1 MTRTDSVRGRTALA
15 VAQCAGMVDLVALP
29 VWVGTLVQHYKFD
42 PQQAGLLVTLFLAG
56 AVLSSIIIA
65 PFFHRVS
72 SGRLIAVV
80 AFAVASLIFAMLSQ
94 TSGFAV
100 MAALH
105 GGGGIA
111 IGAALSVKDGT
122 IARSANPHRLFAICG
137 AALGA
142 FALVFL
148 GAVPPLLAQF
158 GGPLLF
164 QIFGAIM
171 LVGAI
176 TSLAAFPSLDAVEPA
191 QLSNPEAVGSSRR
204 MLWAGIIGLCCMS
217 IVQAMAFSFLERAG
231 VDNGFGVDKVTGIL
245 MTVGVVN
252 LFPTALAALL
262 QKRLTAKSAM
272 MAGAILQAILVFT
285 VFNAPTFWPY
295 AVTGTTF
302 AAVMLF
308 THVFGFGLLARMETT
323 GRVLAATPAIMMSG
337 AAIGPLLGG
346 TLVKFANY
354 PALGGAAILIGAV
367 ALICFAQLPR
377 VRESNHVSTS
387 AA

>member
-1 MTRTDSVRGRTALA
+1 MIRTDTMRGRTALA

-65 PFFHRVS
+65 PLFHRLR
-72 SGRLIAVV
+72 SGRVIAVV
-80 AFAVASLIFAMLSQ
+80 AFAVASLIFVMLSQ
-94 TSGFAV
+94 TSDFAV

-105 GGGGIA
+105 GVGGMA

-122 IARSANPHRLFAICG
+122 IARSSNPHRLFALCG

-164 QIFGAIM
+164 QIFGGIM
-171 LVGAI
+171 LVGAV
-176 TSLAAFPSLDAVEPA
+176 TSLLAFPALDAVETA
-191 QLSNPEAVGSSRR
+191 QPSNPHAVGSSRR

-231 VDNGFGVDKVTGIL
+231 IDNGFGIEKVTAIL
-245 MTVGVVN
+245 VAVGVVN

-262 QKRLTAKSAM
+262 QKRVTAKSAM

-302 AAVMLF
+302 RRGNALYACVRLR
-308 THVFGFGLLARMETT
+308 TSRAHGDDRPGAGGYACYHDVGRRNRTAT
-323 GRVLAATPAIMMSG
+323 GRDTRQVCQLPGPGGRGDTDWSSRADLLRATPTHS
-337 AAIGPLLGG
+337 
-346 TLVKFANY
+346 
-354 PALGGAAILIGAV
+354 
-367 ALICFAQLPR
+367 
-377 VRESNHVSTS
+377 REESSSH
-387 AA
+387 